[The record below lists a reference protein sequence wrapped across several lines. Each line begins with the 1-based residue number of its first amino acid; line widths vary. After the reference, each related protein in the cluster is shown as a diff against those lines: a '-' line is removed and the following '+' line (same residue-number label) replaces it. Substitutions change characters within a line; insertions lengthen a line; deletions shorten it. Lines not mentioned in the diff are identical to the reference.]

1 MLLKR
6 DVYGLKIKRFWFFTN
21 LYSVI
26 GLIQIKN
33 TSVIQQISYTPH
45 LLYLDKMFN
54 IFIDCFQEKTSTS
67 VEEISKGHGNP
78 KDSVEYFFKN
88 SLAYICLI

>member
-6 DVYGLKIKRFWFFTN
+6 DVYDLKIKRFWFFTN

-26 GLIQIKN
+26 GLIQIK
-33 TSVIQQISYTPH
+33 THSYTTH
-45 LLYLDKMFN
+45 LLFLDKMFY

-67 VEEISKGHGNP
+67 VEEISKVHGNP
-78 KDSVEYFFKN
+78 KHSVEYFFKN

>member
-1 MLLKR
+1 
-6 DVYGLKIKRFWFFTN
+6 
-21 LYSVI
+21 
-26 GLIQIKN
+26 
-33 TSVIQQISYTPH
+33 
-45 LLYLDKMFN
+45 MFY

-88 SLAYICLI
+88 SLAYISLI